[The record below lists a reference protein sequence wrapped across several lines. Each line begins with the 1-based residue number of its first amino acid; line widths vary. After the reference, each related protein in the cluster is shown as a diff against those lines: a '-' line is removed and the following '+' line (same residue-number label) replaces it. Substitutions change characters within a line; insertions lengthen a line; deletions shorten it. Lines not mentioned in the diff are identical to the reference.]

1 MCVHSHGVEEMT
13 QEKKTNSE
21 KYGDN
26 VNFNFDLD

>member
-1 MCVHSHGVEEMT
+1 MCVHSHGVEGMT
-13 QEKKTNSE
+13 EKTTSD